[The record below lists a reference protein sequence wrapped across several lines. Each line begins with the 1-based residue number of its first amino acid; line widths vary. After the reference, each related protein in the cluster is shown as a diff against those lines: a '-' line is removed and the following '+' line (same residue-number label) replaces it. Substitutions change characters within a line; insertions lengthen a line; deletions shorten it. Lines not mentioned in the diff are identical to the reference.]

1 MLPMNKFV
9 RLLGFLT
16 LVAMP
21 AIARADT
28 WDICAG
34 DDFQAAIKAC
44 TQIINAGKEPPVNM
58 AMAFSNRA
66 RAHYNLGDNDKAIDD
81 ATKAIGKNARNTNAW
96 LNRGNAWFAKEDF
109 EKAAADYQKAI
120 GTDAKS
126 AAAHFNFG
134 LAHHRMSNYDKAIAS
149 ITTALKYDSNNAD
162 YYKTRGN
169 AKYESSQYADSV
181 ADYDRA
187 IRIKPNFGYAHY
199 DRGLSH
205 EQLGD
210 FAKAKADF
218 DKAAQLIPSD
228 DSWHQEAN
236 KRSGLMEEKLASN
249 NSGGSAK
256 KQDQGGGFG
265 GKATAGG
272 WDVCAGEDHAAAIEA
287 CTEIIDEGKEPAKN
301 MAMAWSN
308 RARAHY
314 NRNEFDDAISDAS
327 EAISLNSN
335 FTNAYINRGNA
346 WFGKED
352 FQKAADDY
360 AEAVR
365 TNPKNPD
372 AHFNFG
378 LAHHRMQNY
387 DKAIA
392 SIDKAI
398 SFDAKNA
405 DYYKTRGNAKYNL
418 DRYEESIADY
428 DKALQL
434 NSKYGYAYYDRGL
447 SYEQLL
453 NFSKA
458 LENFKK
464 AAQLIPSSD
473 TWREEAEKRVALM
486 QDKLSGS
493 QTAQNETKEEEK
505 VETGEGASAQTLLS
519 SANSSRRIALVIG
532 NGAYRNAGE
541 LANPRNDADAMARM
555 LAGIGFDVVSGMDL
569 DKRQMD
575 QKVREF
581 IDKVDSYDIALVF
594 YAGHGISVGGKSYL
608 LPVDAML
615 DKASALEFEAVE
627 ADKLYAYMSAD
638 NRTSVVLLDACRNNP
653 FARSF
658 SRSLGAT
665 RAALVGQGLA
675 APNVEG
681 GGILIGFATAPGDV
695 AADGEG
701 KNSPFT
707 EALLKHM
714 PQPGIEIEQVM
725 KKVKAEVFQKT
736 NGKQRPWHNS
746 DLIQSVFLR

>member
-1 MLPMNKFV
+1 MNKFA
-9 RLLGFLT
+9 RIFAISAFLT
-16 LVAMP
+16 FPSVAF
-21 AIARADT
+21 ADT

-34 DDFQAAIKAC
+34 DDFNAAIRAC

-58 AMAFSNRA
+58 AMAYSNRA
-66 RAHYNLGDNDKAIDD
+66 RAHYNLGDNDNAISD
-81 ATKAIGKNARNTNAW
+81 ATKAIGQNSRNTNAW

-109 EKAAADYQKAI
+109 GKAAADYQKAI

-134 LAHHRMSNYDKAIAS
+134 LAHHRMGNYAKAIES

-169 AKYESSQYADSV
+169 AKYESSQYADSL

-187 IRIKPNFGYAHY
+187 IRIRPNFGYAHY

-218 DKAAQLIPSD
+218 DKAAQLIPQS
-228 DSWHQEAN
+228 DSWQQEAT
-236 KRSGLMEEKLASN
+236 KRSGLMADKLASN
-249 NSGGSAK
+249 NSGGGSGSGSK
-256 KQDQGGGFG
+256 NQGFG
-265 GKATAGG
+265 GKASAGG
-272 WDVCAGEDHAAAIEA
+272 WDACAGEDFAAAIEA
-287 CTEIIDEGKEPAKN
+287 CTEIINEGKEPPKN

-314 NRNEFDDAISDAS
+314 NRDEFDDAIEDAS
-327 EAISLNSN
+327 QAISLNSN

-346 WFGKED
+346 WFGKEE
-352 FQKAADDY
+352 FEKAADDY

-378 LAHHRMQNY
+378 LAHHRLKNY
-387 DKAIA
+387 EKAIA

-405 DYYKTRGNAKYNL
+405 DYYKTRGNAKYNI

-428 DKALQL
+428 DKAISL
-434 NSKYGYAYYDRGL
+434 NPKYGYAYYDRGL

-453 NFSKA
+453 NFNKA
-458 LENFKK
+458 LENFRK
-464 AAQLIPSSD
+464 AADLIPSSD
-473 TWREEAEKRVALM
+473 SWQGEAEKRMSLM
-486 QDKLSGS
+486 QDKLSGA
-493 QTAQNETKEEEK
+493 QTAQNDTKEEK

-519 SANSSRRIALVIG
+519 SANASRRIALVIG

-555 LAGIGFDVVSGMDL
+555 LSGIGFDVVSGMDL

-653 FARSF
+653 FSRSF

-695 AADGEG
+695 AADGDG

-714 PQPGIEIEQVM
+714 PQPGLEIEQVM
-725 KKVKAEVFQKT
+725 KEVKAEVFQKT